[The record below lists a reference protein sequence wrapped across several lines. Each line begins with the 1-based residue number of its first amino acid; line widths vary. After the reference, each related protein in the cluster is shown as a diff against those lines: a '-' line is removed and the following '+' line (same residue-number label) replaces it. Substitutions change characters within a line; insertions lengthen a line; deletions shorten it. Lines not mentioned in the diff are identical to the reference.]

1 MTGTRPAIGGAVS
14 AARSEWRR
22 SRRSVNNDCVEL
34 RTGAGRVRIRDS
46 KNPGRIL
53 DISPRSARASWPT

>member
-1 MTGTRPAIGGAVS
+1 MS
-14 AARSEWRR
+14 ALRSEWRR
-22 SRRSVNNDCVEL
+22 SRNSVNNDCVEL

-53 DISPRSARASWPT
+53 DISPDVGACFVAYVKGAAVS